1 MMCGQARQR
10 RVSMKRVVLTFST
23 AEREQES
30 TAKERLTAK
39 EITTRKD
46 TCAVATLIERFQSES
61 CFIGAVKDQGETDLR
76 KKECWLK
83 LKSNSSLP

>member
-1 MMCGQARQR
+1 MEREL
-10 RVSMKRVVLTFST
+10 LTFST
-23 AEREQES
+23 AERERES
-30 TAKERLTAK
+30 TEKERLTAK
-39 EITTRKD
+39 EVTTRKD

-83 LKSNSSLP
+83 LKSNSSLPQWFD